1 MKVALVYNNKVE
13 TLAVVRALEK
23 LLEAR
28 KIEIDTENPD
38 VVITVGG
45 DGTLISGF
53 HKYQN
58 LVDKILRLFYH
69 FLHPHP

>member
-38 VVITVGG
+38 VLITVG
-45 DGTLISGF
+45 
-53 HKYQN
+53 
-58 LVDKILRLFYH
+58 
-69 FLHPHP
+69 